1 MAKFPIGRCY
11 CRNPPGIHAKS
22 LVVFTLMIYQPASLR
37 ILNYLRMTLSILL
50 FYMTLTYMQT
60 SWMISKITNWAF
72 QLKINFNWDLRKQ
85 AQTRRL
91 QPKIEDTLPAISFQY
106 YSCFKSSS
114 QKNLVIILDEHFTFC
129 KHLNMLT
136 LKFNTTRRILPRS
149 AWITIH
155 KGFPKTASW
164 LWRHNTRWGLKCIF
178 LPKNWIILIQCL
190 PSCN

>member
-1 MAKFPIGRCY
+1 MFLDILKAFNNGWNEDIIFKLKQYSISKNLLEFLVHFLKIASRGFYWMAKFPIGRCY

-85 AQTRRL
+85 APTRRL
-91 QPKIEDTLPAISFQY
+91 QPKIEDTLPAISFQ
-106 YSCFKSSS
+106 
-114 QKNLVIILDEHFTFC
+114 
-129 KHLNMLT
+129 
-136 LKFNTTRRILPRS
+136 
-149 AWITIH
+149 
-155 KGFPKTASW
+155 
-164 LWRHNTRWGLKCIF
+164 
-178 LPKNWIILIQCL
+178 
-190 PSCN
+190 